1 MKRNLSIAA
10 KFRMNTLVRSQFV
23 PIFFFSRKTFVVT
36 KTEKRIRMKYEI
48 ELTTN
53 WRRGNK
59 LLANKYFT
67 KIKIREKF
75 EFSNSK
81 KV

>member
-1 MKRNLSIAA
+1 
-10 KFRMNTLVRSQFV
+10 
-23 PIFFFSRKTFVVT
+23 
-36 KTEKRIRMKYEI
+36 MKYEI

-59 LLANKYFT
+59 LFTNKYFT

-75 EFSNSK
+75 EFQILKKYNQFFSYLTKISNVIAK
-81 KV
+81 DN